1 MVDVADE
8 SDDNV
13 ADDVVDAVEEDKL
26 EAMVLVLDASLVLLD
41 PKLLVI
47 SADEDEL
54 PAKVV
59 VMLVVELAAWL
70 DVLVDELYALVEV
83 LSELVCPV
91 EERAVEEA
99 D

>member
-1 MVDVADE
+1 MVDVADD
-8 SDDNV
+8 SADNV

-59 VMLVVELAAWL
+59 VVLVVELAAWL
-70 DVLVDELYALVEV
+70 DVPVDELYALVEV
-83 LSELVCPV
+83 LIELVCPV